1 MSTSDGGFDG
11 RAGPQRARR
20 VLWALAIPSLL
31 VIVVVSGW
39 LVLDG
44 LQHERKLQALG
55 IGVLAV
61 MAVLLWL
68 RVVRARWLML
78 QVQTYAPASAS
89 EETGVWGVGG
99 PGMRNPGATGINA
112 TLPRAR
118 RIDPPN

>member
-1 MSTSDGGFDG
+1 MSTPNPGFNERMGPTRG
-11 RAGPQRARR
+11 RQ
-20 VLWALAIPSLL
+20 LLLLLAIVSLL
-31 VIVVVSGW
+31 VIVAVSGW